1 MLPSN
6 VLTAG
11 IILLVTMS
19 PAARSHVLK
28 KPGVHHHHSASCR
41 EVSSLLESLQS
52 GSFTACNQHPAV
64 SKYEVEMMADWTFLL
79 SSLPAYLSVEFCT
92 YWIVFGAETLTGNS
106 ACSDDS
112 RFTLLLFS
120 WTTSVLQT
128 SVSSQQLTSSR
139 NVTAAWKL
147 NVVVCKRFIM
157 WVPSWS
163 CFFLFYVALY

>member
-1 MLPSN
+1 MKEQKHVSAELFWKQLDSEKLQEGLVSDISYIFRSNYSTRTMLPSN

-64 SKYEVEMMADWTFLL
+64 SKYEVEMMAD
-79 SSLPAYLSVEFCT
+79 
-92 YWIVFGAETLTGNS
+92 
-106 ACSDDS
+106 
-112 RFTLLLFS
+112 
-120 WTTSVLQT
+120 
-128 SVSSQQLTSSR
+128 
-139 NVTAAWKL
+139 
-147 NVVVCKRFIM
+147 
-157 WVPSWS
+157 
-163 CFFLFYVALY
+163 